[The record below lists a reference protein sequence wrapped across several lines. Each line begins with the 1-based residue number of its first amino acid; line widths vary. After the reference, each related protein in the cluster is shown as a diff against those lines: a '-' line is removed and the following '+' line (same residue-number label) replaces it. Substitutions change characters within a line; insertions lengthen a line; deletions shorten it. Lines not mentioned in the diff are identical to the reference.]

1 MILHDKISA
10 QLPAWRERMKSLVK
24 EHGDVVVDQVTVGQV
39 VGGMRDIKSLLSD
52 VSFVDPAE
60 GIRFRGLP
68 IPELLKAL
76 PKGRGTKMPLVGGLY
91 YLLMVGEVPTKEQ
104 AFEVEAEWAKRAV
117 VPDYVYKMI
126 KSMPKETHPMTLF
139 SQAVLALQN
148 GSAFARNYHTGMKK
162 DVYWE
167 PALEDSMDLTAKLPV
182 IAAFIYRMKYFGE
195 TRKPRYNPKWDY
207 GANFARMMGVE
218 DKKGYAELAR
228 LYFIL
233 HSDHESG
240 NVSAHTMHLVG
251 SALSDPFYSFSASLD
266 GLAGPLHGLANQECL
281 GWLIDVKNQFGGV
294 PTREQLYKFA
304 WDTLNSGK
312 VIPGYG
318 HAVLRVPDPRYMA
331 QMEFAKARFPDDELL
346 RLAALVFEVVPQV
359 LREQGKAKNP
369 APNVDAISGTLQY
382 YYGVRE
388 FDFYTVLFGVGRA
401 LGVTANYV
409 WARAARLADRAAQ
422 VRHHEDAGRSRSE
435 RAAAGIAFPRFD
447 NKDKADG
454 ACTVRF

>member
-1 MILHDKISA
+1 MILHEKLSA
-10 QLPAWRERMKSLVK
+10 QLPSWRDRIKSLSK
-24 EHGDVVVDQVTVGQV
+24 EHGDVKVDDVTVGQLI
-39 VGGMRDIKSLLSD
+39 GGMRDIKSLLTD

-60 GIRFRGLP
+60 GIRFRGMS
-68 IPELLKAL
+68 IPEVLKKL
-76 PKGRGTKMPLVGGLY
+76 PKARGGKMPMVGGLY
-91 YLLMVGEVPTKEQ
+91 YLLLIGEVPTKEQ
-104 AFEVEAEWAKRAV
+104 AQEVEADWARRAHI
-117 VPDYVYKMI
+117 PDYVFKML

-148 GSAFARNYHTGMKK
+148 GSVFAQRYHSMKK

-167 PALEDSMDLTAKLPV
+167 AALEDSLDLTAKLPV
-182 IAAFIYRMKYFGE
+182 IAAYIYRMKYFGE
-195 TRKPRYNPKWDY
+195 TKKPKYNPKQDY
-207 GANFARMMGVE
+207 GLNFARMMKVA
-218 DKKGYAELAR
+218 DKKGYADLAR

-251 SALSDPFYSFSASLD
+251 SALSDPYLSFSAALN

-281 GWLIDVKNQFGGV
+281 GWLIEVKNKFGGV
-294 PTREQLYKFA
+294 PTREELYKFA
-304 WDTLNSGK
+304 WDTLNSGH

-331 QMEFAKARFPDDELL
+331 QLEFAQKRFPDDDLV
-346 RLAALVFEVVPQV
+346 RLAEMVFDVVPQV
-359 LREQGKAKNP
+359 LKEQGKAKNP

-401 LGVTANYV
+401 LGVTANYI
-409 WARAARLADRAAQ
+409 WARALGLPIERPKSLTTKML
-422 VRHHEDAGRSRSE
+422 EDVVAM
-435 RAAAGIAFPRFD
+435 
-447 NKDKADG
+447 
-454 ACTVRF
+454 TVKQEAVVLQPA

>member
-1 MILHDKISA
+1 MILHDKIEA
-10 QLPAWRERMKSLVK
+10 KLPVWRDRIKSLSK
-24 EHGDVVVDQVTVGQV
+24 EHAEVVVDHVTVGQI
-39 VGGMRDIKSLLSD
+39 VGGMRDIKSLLTD

-60 GIRFRGLP
+60 GIRFRGMS

-76 PKGRGTKMPLVGGLY
+76 PKGRGNKMPLVGGLY
-91 YLLMVGEVPTKEQ
+91 YLLMIGEIPSRDQ
-104 AFEVEAEWAKRAV
+104 AMEVEAEWAKRAAA
-117 VPDYVYKMI
+117 PDYVYKML

-148 GSAFARNYHTGMKK
+148 NSAFARMYHEGMKK
-162 DVYWE
+162 DHYWE
-167 PALEDSMDLTAKLPV
+167 PALEDSLDLTAKLPV

-195 TRKPRYNPKWDY
+195 TKKPKYNPKFDY
-207 GANFARMMGVE
+207 GANFARMLKVD

-251 SALSDPFYSFSASLD
+251 SALSDPFLSFSASLN

-281 GWLIDVKNQFGGV
+281 GWLLEVHKQFGGV
-294 PTREQLYKFA
+294 PTRDELYKFA
-304 WDTLNSGK
+304 WDTLNGGK

-318 HAVLRVPDPRYMA
+318 HAVLRVPDPRFTA
-331 QMEFAKARFPDDELL
+331 QLDFAKKRFPDDDLV
-346 RLAALVFEVVPQV
+346 RLADMVFDVVPTV

-388 FDFYTVLFGVGRA
+388 FDFYTVLFGIGRA

-409 WARAARLADRAAQ
+409 WARALGMPIERPKSLTTKMLEDAVAKAAQ
-422 VRHHEDAGRSRSE
+422 AP
-435 RAAAGIAFPRFD
+435 A
-447 NKDKADG
+447 
-454 ACTVRF
+454 

>member
-1 MILHDKISA
+1 MILHEKIAA
-10 QLPAWRERMKSLVK
+10 QLPAWRERMKSLAK
-24 EHGDVVVDQVTVGQV
+24 EHAEVVVDHVTVGQI
-39 VGGMRDIKSLLSD
+39 VGGMRDIKSLLTD
-52 VSFVDPAE
+52 VSFVDPAH
-60 GIRFRGLP
+60 GIIFRGLT
-68 IPELLKAL
+68 IPELLKKL
-76 PKGRGTKMPLVGGLY
+76 PKARGGKMPLVGGLY
-91 YLLMVGEVPTKEQ
+91 YLLMIGEVPTKEQ
-104 AFEVEAEWAKRAV
+104 AMEVEAEWAKRAT
-117 VPDYVYKMI
+117 VPDYVYKML

-148 GSAFARNYHTGMKK
+148 GSVFASKYHSMKK

-167 PALEDSMDLTAKLPV
+167 AALEDSLDLTAKLPV

-195 TRKPRYNPKWDY
+195 TSKPKYNPKQDY
-207 GANFARMMGVE
+207 GLNFARMMKVE
-218 DKKGYAELAR
+218 DRKGYAELAR

-251 SALSDPFYSFSASLD
+251 SALSDPYLSFSAALN

-281 GWLIDVKNQFGGV
+281 GWLIDVKNKFGGV
-294 PTREQLYKFA
+294 PSRDELYKFS
-304 WDTLNSGK
+304 WDTLNGGH

-331 QMEFAKARFPDDELL
+331 QMEFAKKRFPDDDLV
-346 RLAALVFEVVPQV
+346 RLADMVFDVVPQV

-382 YYGVRE
+382 YYGVRD

-401 LGVTANYV
+401 LGVTANMV
-409 WARAARLADRAAQ
+409 WARALGWPIERPKSLTTKMLEDVVAKEAQ
-422 VRHHEDAGRSRSE
+422 PVLQPA
-435 RAAAGIAFPRFD
+435 
-447 NKDKADG
+447 
-454 ACTVRF
+454 

>member
-1 MILHDKISA
+1 MILHEKISA
-10 QLPAWRERMKSLVK
+10 QLPGWRERIKALAK
-24 EHGDVVVDQVTVGQV
+24 EHGEVKVADVTVGQI
-39 VGGMRDIKSLLSD
+39 VGGMRDIKSLLTD

-60 GIRFRGLP
+60 GIRFRGMS
-68 IPELLKAL
+68 IPELLKKL
-76 PKGRGTKMPLVGGLY
+76 PKARGGKMPLVGGLY

-104 AFEVEAEWAKRAV
+104 AMEVEEEWARRAS
-117 VPDYVYKMI
+117 VPDYVFKMI
-126 KSMPKETHPMTLF
+126 KSMPKETHPMILF

-148 GSAFARNYHTGMKK
+148 GSVFAQRYHSMKK

-167 PALEDSMDLTAKLPV
+167 AALEDSLDLTAKLPV
-182 IAAFIYRMKYFGE
+182 IAAYIYRMKYFGE
-195 TRKPRYNPKWDY
+195 NKKPKYNPRQDY
-207 GANFARMMGVE
+207 GMNFARMMKVS
-218 DKKGYAELAR
+218 DKKGYADLAR

-251 SALSDPFYSFSASLD
+251 SALSDPYYSFSAALN

-281 GWLIDVKNQFGGV
+281 GWLIEVKNKFGGV
-294 PTREQLYKFA
+294 PTRDELYKFA
-304 WDTLNSGK
+304 WDTLNSGH

-331 QMEFAKARFPDDELL
+331 QLEFAKKRFPEDELV
-346 RLAALVFEVVPQV
+346 RLAELVFDVVPQV

-409 WARAARLADRAAQ
+409 WARALGQPIERPKSLTTKML
-422 VRHHEDAGRSRSE
+422 EDVVA
-435 RAAAGIAFPRFD
+435 
-447 NKDKADG
+447 KAVQP
-454 ACTVRF
+454 A